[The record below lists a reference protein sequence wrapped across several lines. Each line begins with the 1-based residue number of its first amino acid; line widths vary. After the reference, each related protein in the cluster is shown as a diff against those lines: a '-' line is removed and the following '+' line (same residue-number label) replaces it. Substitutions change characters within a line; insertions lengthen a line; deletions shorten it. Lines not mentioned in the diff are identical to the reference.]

1 MRLLITLSSLILCL
15 TAVAWGVGLLMR
27 GVS

>member
-1 MRLLITLSSLILCL
+1 MRGLILFSSLILCL

-27 GVS
+27 GMS